1 MYYFDILEEKFILIC
16 YSFYNLF
23 NEFWNMLSI
32 DLFVCDNDNIYEE
45 EDIIFENFEYESEDN
60 LKLEV
65 VNIVENFVKL

>member
-1 MYYFDILEEKFILIC
+1 
-16 YSFYNLF
+16 
-23 NEFWNMLSI
+23 MLSI
-32 DLFVCDNDNIYEE
+32 DLFICDYDNIYEE